1 MTSAVGRL
9 SNTQS
14 MRLVF
19 SLEQMFPDVIFGI
32 NYLTVGHVSFEWT
45 HVFKLKL
52 LGLLWALSDEH
63 LINSVFS
70 LSGIWWCQLCGWNSK
85 GMHVHGCSDLPL
97 ASSVYPDVHSKHC
110 IWVTF
115 SLFFPQEMTQ
125 SWPPP
130 LTAIHTPCKTEPS
143 KFPFPTKVCFFNSF
157 FCFMTTMNRN
167 WMIKL
172 SIFISGFS
180 SFSKWTQWV
189 LHSLEKICVNIHM
202 WVFNLMQL
210 VFM

>member
-52 LGLLWALSDEH
+52 LGLLWALVDEH
-63 LINSVFS
+63 LINSLFS

-85 GMHVHGCSDLPL
+85 GMYVHGCSDLPL
-97 ASSVYPDVHSKHC
+97 ASSVCPAVHSKRC
-110 IWVTF
+110 NWVTF
-115 SLFFPQEMTQ
+115 SLFSPLRKWLSHGPLRSQPFT
-125 SWPPP
+125 PPAKQN
-130 LTAIHTPCKTEPS
+130 LPS
-143 KFPFPTKVCFFNSF
+143 SPSQPRSVFF
-157 FCFMTTMNRN
+157 
-167 WMIKL
+167 
-172 SIFISGFS
+172 
-180 SFSKWTQWV
+180 
-189 LHSLEKICVNIHM
+189 
-202 WVFNLMQL
+202 
-210 VFM
+210 

>member
-19 SLEQMFPDVIFGI
+19 ALEQMFPDVIFGI

-52 LGLLWALSDEH
+52 LGPLWGLVDEH
-63 LINSVFS
+63 LINPLFS

-85 GMHVHGCSDLPL
+85 GMYVHGCLDLPR
-97 ASSVYPDVHSKHC
+97 ASSVCPDVHSKC
-110 IWVTF
+110 NWVTF
-115 SLFFPQEMTQ
+115 SFFFPQEMTQ

-143 KFPFPTKVCFFNSF
+143 KFPFPTKVCFFFYSF
-157 FCFMTTMNRN
+157 IYFMTTMNRN
-167 WMIKL
+167 WIIKW
-172 SIFISGFS
+172 SFFISGFA

-189 LHSLEKICVNIHM
+189 LHSLEKICMNIQI
-202 WVFNLMQL
+202 WVFNLMHL
-210 VFM
+210 VFL

>member
-52 LGLLWALSDEH
+52 LGPLWALVDEH
-63 LINSVFS
+63 LINSLFS
-70 LSGIWWCQLCGWNSK
+70 LSGIWGCQLCGWNSK
-85 GMHVHGCSDLPL
+85 GMYAHGCSVLPL
-97 ASSVYPDVHSKHC
+97 ASSVCPDVHSKRC
-110 IWVTF
+110 NWVTF

-143 KFPFPTKVCFFNSF
+143 KFPFPTKVCFFYSF
-157 FCFMTTMNRN
+157 IYFKTTMNTN
-167 WMIKL
+167 WMIKW
-172 SIFISGFS
+172 SFFISGFS

-189 LHSLEKICVNIHM
+189 LHSLEKICVNLQIG
-202 WVFNLMQL
+202 VFNLMQL
-210 VFM
+210 VFL